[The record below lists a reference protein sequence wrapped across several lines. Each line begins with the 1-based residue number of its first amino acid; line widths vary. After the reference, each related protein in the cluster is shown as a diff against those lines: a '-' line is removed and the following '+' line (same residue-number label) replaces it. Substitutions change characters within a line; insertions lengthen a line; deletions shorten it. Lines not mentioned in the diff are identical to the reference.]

1 MWQNVLYLAGYL
13 GSVIRPN
20 VKSAGY
26 PGDRIYTLLAWFF
39 NHMGLKWMKI
49 PNPTTKNQI

>member
-39 NHMGLKWMKI
+39 TYMGLKRMNI
-49 PNPTTKNQI
+49 PNPTTKYQF